1 VRVAILKYLR
11 SSSRYKG
18 PRGAVEGLVV
28 NQLSPHVKKEVH
40 AILDAN
46 RWRTDRMYLLE
57 VRHPPSTQAKI
68 GFQCVWWRAAERRHP
83 TGRERMVYPTPQTL
97 QDPISLLPWVCFRRG
112 SFPNSN
118 IHQPD
123 SNW

>member
-57 VRHPPSTQAKI
+57 VRHPPSTQA
-68 GFQCVWWRAAERRHP
+68 GGEPTQSAREDGGARHP
-83 TGRERMVYPTPQTL
+83 GRQPLAHRPHVPA
-97 QDPISLLPWVCFRRG
+97 RG
-112 SFPNSN
+112 APPALN
-118 IHQPD
+118 PG
-123 SNW
+123 